1 VSSPHENPEP
11 IWVPAPA
18 TAAAS
23 RVEQFRAFVNDRHH
37 LALIDYAELH
47 RWSVENLDAFWLAV
61 WDFCE
66 VVADGSPTVAL
77 AEERLPGAV
86 WFPEVRINYVDQIL
100 RFPPAQKPALIEVT
114 EQGREGT
121 VSWSELHERVG
132 AVAATLRELGV
143 QQGDAVVGYLPNT
156 SAAVIAF
163 LAAASIGAIWSSC
176 AQDYA
181 AKGAADRFG
190 QLSPVVLFTADGY
203 THNGTQHDRRAEAE
217 DLIGRLPSLR
227 AVITVDHAGLGAP
240 HTELRAM
247 TFADAI
253 THEQRVEPLKLP
265 FDTPLW
271 VLFTSGTTG
280 TPKGIVHGHGGV
292 ALVHLAS
299 LGLQN
304 DIGPDDVFFWYT
316 STNWMMWNLLLSGLA
331 VGATIVLYDGS
342 PLAPTA
348 DRLWE
353 VVEKHRVT
361 VFGTSPGH
369 LLAGEKA
376 GLHPATDHD
385 LSALRAL
392 GSTGATLPVSA
403 FHWVHDNVGAAV
415 QIGSTSGGT
424 DLVSAF
430 VGPSPTVPVWPGEIS
445 CIFLGVALQA
455 WNSFGRPVVG
465 EVGELVV
472 TKPIPSMPL
481 FFWNDP
487 DGHRYH
493 DAYFA
498 TFPGVWRHGD
508 WITVTPRGSVIIHG
522 RSDSTLNRHG
532 VRLGSADIYDA
543 VEQIPEIAEALV
555 IGAEEGDG
563 GYWMPLFVV
572 LAPGAELDD
581 ALRDRIKT
589 AIRTNASPRHVP
601 DEVIAVP
608 AIPHTRTGKKIEVPV
623 KRLLQGA
630 TAEQALS
637 LGAVD
642 DPAVIDLFVQIG
654 RRHRE
659 ASAAATGAN
668 SSAADAGTVK

>member
-1 VSSPHENPEP
+1 MNSRADPPQP
-11 IWVPAPA
+11 IWVPDPA
-18 TAAAS
+18 AAAAS
-23 RVEQFRAFVNDRHH
+23 NVEQFRAFVNDRHH
-37 LALIDYAELH
+37 LALVDYHELH
-47 RWSVENLDAFWLAV
+47 RWTVENLDAFWLAV

-66 VVADGSPTVAL
+66 VVADRTPTVAL
-77 AEERLPGAV
+77 ADDRLPGAV
-86 WFPEVRINYVDQIL
+86 WFPEVGINYVDQIL
-100 RFPPAQKPALIEVT
+100 RFPAAEKAAIIEVG
-114 EQGREGT
+114 EDGREAT
-121 VSWSELHERVG
+121 VSWSELHDRVG
-132 AVAATLRELGV
+132 ALAAGLHDLGV
-143 QQGDAVVGYLPNT
+143 ERGDAVVGYLPNT

-163 LAAASIGAIWSSC
+163 LATASLGAVWSAC

-190 QLSPVVLFTADGY
+190 QLQPAVLFTADGY
-203 THNGTQHDRRAEAE
+203 THNGRQHDRRAEAE
-217 DLIGRLPSLR
+217 DLIARLPSLR
-227 AVITVDHAGLGAP
+227 AVVTVDHAGLGAP
-240 HTELRAM
+240 RTDLPTTTFTDMIANGARA
-247 TFADAI
+247 TP
-253 THEQRVEPLKLP
+253 EKLP
-265 FDTPLW
+265 FDAPLW
-271 VLFTSGTTG
+271 ALFTSGTTG
-280 TPKGIVHGHGGV
+280 APKGIVHGHGGV
-292 ALVHLAS
+292 TLVHLEV

-304 DIGPDDVFFWYT
+304 DIGPEDVFFWYT

-331 VGATIVLYDGS
+331 VGATILLYDGS

-348 DRLWE
+348 DRLWQ
-353 VVEKHRVT
+353 VVAKHKVT

-369 LLAGEKA
+369 LLASEKA
-376 GLHPATDHD
+376 GLRPKQDHD

-403 FHWVHDNVGAAV
+403 FHWVHDNVGADV

-424 DLVSAF
+424 DFVSAF
-430 VGPSPTVPVWPGEIS
+430 VGPAPTVPVWPGEIS
-445 CIFLGVALQA
+445 AIFLGVALQA
-455 WNSFGRPVVG
+455 WNGFGRPVVG

-481 FFWNDP
+481 YFWNDP

-493 DAYFA
+493 DAYFS

-508 WITVTPRGSVIIHG
+508 WITVTERESVVIHG

-543 VEQIPEIAEALV
+543 VEQIPEVAEALV

-572 LAPGAELDD
+572 LAPGAELDG
-581 ALRDRIKT
+581 ALRDRIRT
-589 AIRTNASPRHVP
+589 AIRTSASPRHVP
-601 DEVIAVP
+601 DEIIAVP

-630 TAEQALS
+630 SAEQALS

-642 DPAVIDLFVQIG
+642 DPALIEVFAEIG
-654 RRHRE
+654 RRHRGE
-659 ASAAATGAN
+659 GA
-668 SSAADAGTVK
+668 